1 MTLKARLTIAVV
13 VLLVALTGV
22 LGVITVRATRSSMV
36 SQVDERLDAIRD
48 RPPGPGGFGGPGGP
62 TNADSQER
70 YRDVADFLY
79 SPQGRLL
86 FSRPAGFGDDPESPP
101 DLPKIPSAAFAAI
114 IEHPTTLP
122 STDGSLDYRVLV
134 FMDRGPNIRVMAQ
147 SLTDINE
154 SVSSLTETFLLA
166 GLAMVLI
173 GAAVSWLVIRRS
185 LRPIEGMID
194 TASAIA
200 SGDLSKRVDHDDDG
214 TELGRLAHALDDML
228 GQLEVAFDER
238 LTAQAQLEQ
247 FVADA
252 SHELRTPVTAIR
264 GYAELYRGGGIKD
277 TEQLDRAMRRIE
289 QESTRMGALV
299 EDLLLLARLD
309 EQQPLERESVD
320 LTALAEDAVT
330 DARTV
335 DRDRLFT
342 LHAPGP
348 VLVLGD
354 ERSLRQVLANLL
366 TNAASPHA
374 GARPCARRGRAR
386 RRPRAARRRRRGP
399 RHQGRRSPPDLR
411 ALLPRRPLSVAR
423 TRRFGPRPV
432 DRRGRC
438 RGTRWHRGRGEPR
451 RRWRGVLRRAPRAAR
466 GGADRGRTLTSL
478 ESTSRLQRLPSSP
491 RCLGVF
497 LTHPQTDPRLV
508 LDTLVHEHP

>member
-36 SQVDERLDAIRD
+36 TQVDERLDAIRD
-48 RPPGPGGFGGPGGP
+48 RPPGPGGFGGPVNDQSP
-62 TNADSQER
+62 ER

-79 SPQGRLL
+79 SPEGRLL
-86 FSRPAGFGDDPESPP
+86 YARPAGFGDAPEAGPV
-101 DLPKIPSAAFAAI
+101 LPKIPSAALDAI
-114 IEHPTTLP
+114 VGRPTTLP

-134 FMDRGPNIRVMAQ
+134 FIDRGANVRVMAQ

-154 SVSSLTETFLLA
+154 SVSSLTETFLFA

-238 LTAQAQLEQ
+238 LAAQAQLEQ

-309 EQQPLERESVD
+309 EQRPLERDAVD

-335 DRDRLFT
+335 DRERLFT

-366 TNAASPHA
+366 TNARVHTPPRAPVHVDVERV
-374 GARPCARRGRAR
+374 GDRAR
-386 RRPRAARRRRRGP
+386 LVVADEGPGIKDDDRRRIFERFYRADP
-399 RHQGRRSPPDLR
+399 SRSR
-411 ALLPRRPLSVAR
+411 
-423 TRRFGPRPV
+423 
-432 DRRGRC
+432 
-438 RGTRWHRGRGEPR
+438 E
-451 RRWRGVLRRAPRAAR
+451 R
-466 GGADRGRTLTSL
+466 GGSGLGLSIVAAVVSAHDGTVDVANRDTGGAAFSV
-478 ESTSRLQRLPSSP
+478 ELPALP
-491 RCLGVF
+491 AVE
-497 LTHPQTDPRLV
+497 PIAAAP
-508 LDTLVHEHP
+508 

>member
-48 RPPGPGGFGGPGGP
+48 RPPLPRGVGDPINGES
-62 TNADSQER
+62 AER
-70 YRDVADFLY
+70 YRDVADYLY

-86 FSRPAGFGDDPESPP
+86 NARPAGFGDDPEAGPA
-101 DLPKIPSAAFAAI
+101 LPEIPSAALDAI
-114 IEHPTTLP
+114 IERPTTLP

-134 FMDRGPNIRVMAQ
+134 FVDRGANIRVMAQ
-147 SLTDINE
+147 SLTDVNDA
-154 SVSSLTETFLLA
+154 VSSLTETFLLA

-238 LTAQAQLEQ
+238 LDAQAQLEQ

-309 EQQPLERESVD
+309 EQRPLERDAVD

-335 DRDRLFT
+335 DRERLFT
-342 LHAPGP
+342 LRAPGP

-366 TNAASPHA
+366 TNARVHTPA
-374 GARPCARRGRAR
+374 GAPVYVEVERIGDRAR
-386 RRPRAARRRRRGP
+386 LVVADEGPGITDDDRRRIFERFYRADP
-399 RHQGRRSPPDLR
+399 SRSR
-411 ALLPRRPLSVAR
+411 
-423 TRRFGPRPV
+423 
-432 DRRGRC
+432 
-438 RGTRWHRGRGEPR
+438 E
-451 RRWRGVLRRAPRAAR
+451 R
-466 GGADRGRTLTSL
+466 GGSGLGLSIVAAVVSAHGGTVDVANRDTGGAAFSV
-478 ESTSRLQRLPSSP
+478 ELPALP
-491 RCLGVF
+491 AVEPIAVA
-497 LTHPQTDPRLV
+497 H
-508 LDTLVHEHP
+508 